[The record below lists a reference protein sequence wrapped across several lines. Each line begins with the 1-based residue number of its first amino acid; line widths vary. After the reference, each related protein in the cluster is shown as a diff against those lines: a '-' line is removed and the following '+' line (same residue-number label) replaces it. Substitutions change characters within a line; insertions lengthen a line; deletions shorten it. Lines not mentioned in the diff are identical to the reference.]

1 LSGLSPYAEIAAR
14 TNAGVGLGRTVRRT
28 VKRTSSWVKVGS
40 ERKLATNIWN
50 DGKWARLS
58 AVLGVSA
65 QINNL
70 MG

>member
-1 LSGLSPYAEIAAR
+1 M
-14 TNAGVGLGRTVRRT
+14 
-28 VKRTSSWVKVGS
+28 SSRVKVGS

-50 DGKWARLS
+50 DGKLARLS